1 MHPLTAR
8 AIRRAILAM
17 RTLQGC
23 PSAVK
28 VHEYQAKALLAQYGI
43 PIPKGEVASTPEEA
57 EHIARSLGGRIVV
70 KAQVHAGGR
79 GKAGGIRLVN
89 TPQEA
94 REAAAALLGRR
105 LVTYQTGPEG
115 VPVRKVLVAEAVD
128 IAQELYL
135 AVVLDAAARG
145 PVVIA
150 SAEGGVEIEEVARR
164 SPEKI
169 VRIAPDPLLG
179 LLPFQGRKIAYSL
192 RLPPPLV
199 RLFADMAA
207 GMYRLFVEK
216 DCSLVEIN
224 PLAITTDG
232 RLLAVDAKVN
242 LDDDAL
248 FRHPDLAALRDRE
261 QEDPLEALAADAD
274 IAYVRL
280 DGDVGCLVN
289 GAGLAMATLDMVSR
303 AGAQPANFLDVGGGA
318 SEEKVQQAFSII
330 LDDPRV
336 KRVLVNIF
344 GGILRCDVAAR
355 GIVEAIRRKGSCPPM
370 VVRMLGTNVE
380 EGRAILRNAGLPVT
394 FVETLQEAAEALGAR
409 G

>member
-1 MHPLTAR
+1 MKL
-8 AIRRAILAM
+8 
-17 RTLQGC
+17 
-23 PSAVK
+23 
-28 VHEYQAKALLAQYGI
+28 HEYQGKALLAQYGI
-43 PIPKGEVASTPEEA
+43 PVPRGEVASTSEEA
-57 EHIARSLGGRIVV
+57 ERIASSLGGRIVV

-79 GKAGGIRLVN
+79 GKAGGIRLVS

-115 VPVRKVLVAEAVD
+115 VPVWKVLVAEAVD

-150 SAEGGVEIEEVARR
+150 SAEGGVEIEEVALR

-169 VRIAPDPLLG
+169 VRIAPDPVLG
-179 LLPFQGRKIAYSL
+179 LLPFQGRKMAYAL
-192 RLPPPLV
+192 HLPPSLV
-199 RLFADMAA
+199 RPFADMVV
-207 GMYRLFVEK
+207 GLYRLFVEK
-216 DCSLVEIN
+216 DCSLAEIN

-289 GAGLAMATLDMVSR
+289 GAGLAMATMDMVSR
-303 AGAQPANFLDVGGGA
+303 AGARPANFLDVGGGA
-318 SEEKVQQAFSII
+318 SEEKVQQAFTII

-336 KRVLVNIF
+336 RRILVNIF

-355 GIVEAIRRKGSCPPM
+355 GIVGAVRQKGYCPPM

-380 EGRAILRNAGLPVT
+380 EGRAILRNTGLPVT
-394 FVETLQEAAEALGAR
+394 FVETLQEAAETLTAQE
-409 G
+409 